1 MEVNNYIMRTQ
12 AQHIACLEYVKN
24 NLHKQLIKFIYKTKG
39 GNRRFASGTTHKG
52 FLKTQFNIDLKD
64 DFKSREGLITYYDT
78 DKKGW
83 RSFREENLRDITHI
97 YNLNEN
103 GNLIY

>member
-1 MEVNNYIMRTQ
+1 MRTQ
-12 AQHIACLEYVKN
+12 AQQIAYLDYIKN
-24 NLHKQLIKFIYKTKG
+24 NLHKQLIKFIYKTKA

-52 FLKTQFNIDLKD
+52 FLKTHFNIDLKD
-64 DFKSREGLITYYDT
+64 DFKNREGVITYYDT
-78 DKKGW
+78 DKKAW

-97 YNLNEN
+97 YNVNKS